1 MNSNSTVRSNR
12 LPILWIVIFV
22 WLVLGIAK
30 SLDPAPLVFREP
42 VVVVAPTVSAP
53 AVTPVADAAPV
64 VAAAPVVQT
73 AAGDAEQGKAL
84 YATTCAA
91 CHGPNAEGVKGLGK
105 DMTTSQFI
113 ADLSDAD
120 LLTFIKLGRGMDDP
134 LNTTGVA
141 MPPKGG
147 NPAISDEQ
155 LTDIISFMRS
165 IHK

>member
-1 MNSNSTVRSNR
+1 MNTNSTVRSNR
-12 LPILWIVIFV
+12 LPIIWIVIFV

-42 VVVVAPTVSAP
+42 VVVVAPAGSAP
-53 AVTPVADAAPV
+53 AATPVAD
-64 VAAAPVVQT
+64 AAPVVQT

-120 LLTFIKLGRGMDDP
+120 LLTFIKMGRGVDDP

-155 LTDIISFMRS
+155 LTHIISFMRS

>member
-1 MNSNSTVRSNR
+1 MNSNSTVRRNR
-12 LPILWIVIFV
+12 LPILWIVVFV
-22 WLVLGIAK
+22 WLVLGVAK
-30 SLDPAPLVFREP
+30 SLDPAPLAFREP
-42 VVVVAPTVSAP
+42 AVAVAPGGVAST
-53 AVTPVADAAPV
+53 VTPVAATAP
-64 VAAAPVVQT
+64 VAAA

-84 YATTCAA
+84 YATTCVA

-120 LLTFIKLGRGMDDP
+120 LLTFIKLGRGVDDP

>member
-1 MNSNSTVRSNR
+1 MNNNSTVRRNR
-12 LPILWIVIFV
+12 LPILWIVIFA

-42 VVVVAPTVSAP
+42 MAAPAVSAP
-53 AVTPVADAAPV
+53 AATPVEDAAPV

-73 AAGDAEQGKAL
+73 SAGDAEQGKAL

-120 LLTFIKLGRGMDDP
+120 LLTFIKTGRGVDDP

>member
-1 MNSNSTVRSNR
+1 MNNNSTVRSNR
-12 LPILWIVIFV
+12 LSILWIVIFV
-22 WLVLGIAK
+22 WLVLGVAK
-30 SLDPAPLVFREP
+30 SLDPAPLAFREP
-42 VVVVAPTVSAP
+42 AEAVAPDVAVSA
-53 AVTPVADAAPV
+53 ATPVADAAP

-105 DMTTSQFI
+105 DMTTSPFI

-120 LLTFIKLGRGMDDP
+120 LLTFIKMGRGVDDP

-155 LTDIISFMRS
+155 LTHIISFMRS